1 MARRKLHIGGK
12 EKKEGWEIF
21 NIFPGKDVDH
31 VGNANDLSRFED
43 NSFSNIYASH
53 ILEHFDYN
61 KEIVNALSEWFR
73 VLSPRGKLYVAV
85 PDLDALAAALLDKE
99 HTTLEERFLTMRRI
113 FGGHMD
119 EHDHH
124 KVGLNMEFLSALLNQ
139 VGFINIHRVKDF
151 NLFNDTSTLDI
162 SLNVIAEKP

>member
-21 NIFPGKDVDH
+21 NIFPDKDVDH

-61 KEIVNALSEWFR
+61 KEIVNARITSYN
-73 VLSPRGKLYVAV
+73 VCYTKL
-85 PDLDALAAALLDKE
+85 L
-99 HTTLEERFLTMRRI
+99 RI
-113 FGGHMD
+113 
-119 EHDHH
+119 
-124 KVGLNMEFLSALLNQ
+124 
-139 VGFINIHRVKDF
+139 
-151 NLFNDTSTLDI
+151 
-162 SLNVIAEKP
+162 